1 MFPTEENSFN
11 TAMGDVV
18 VQYHAVVKTEELCDV
33 PYRREQLQ
41 WCIILRITVFFLLL
55 CLSSGILETRK
66 QRLGNCRESDGLSSD

>member
-33 PYRREQLQ
+33 P
-41 WCIILRITVFFLLL
+41 
-55 CLSSGILETRK
+55 
-66 QRLGNCRESDGLSSD
+66 